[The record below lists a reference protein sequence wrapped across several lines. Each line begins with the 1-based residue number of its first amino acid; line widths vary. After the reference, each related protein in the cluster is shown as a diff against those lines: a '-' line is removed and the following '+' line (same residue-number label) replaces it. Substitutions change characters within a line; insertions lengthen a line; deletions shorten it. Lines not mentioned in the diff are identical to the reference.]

1 MKCPKVT
8 LRSRPISHGRRSLY
22 LDYYP
27 AIRIPDT
34 MKKTRTESL
43 GIYVYARPRSQHEKS
58 HNDEMYRKARLIA
71 STRLPAIINK
81 QYGFLD
87 TARGNRDFLEYFR
100 QIVGEHNSSLWK
112 GCYNHFRFFVKNSC
126 ICAEVDIE
134 LCRKFRSYLLSAH
147 QFRDPTRPLAHSSI
161 VNYYLKFLSLLHN
174 AYRDHMIEEDLAIQ
188 MEYIARKPTR
198 REFLT
203 PSELRT
209 LSQTPCEIHVLK
221 RASLFSCETGLR
233 LSDVLALKWEDIV
246 PNLEGNGYNM
256 RIRTV
261 KTDEEGLLPLSDTA
275 LQLCGPRSTGTVFK
289 GFTRSMTDRPLKRWL
304 EDAGIT
310 KRITFHCFRHTYAV
324 LQLASGTNIYTLS
337 KMMLHKSIRSTEI
350 YLDLLEE
357 TKLETVGR
365 ISIYI
370 DPEMFDE

>member
-34 MKKTRTESL
+34 MKKTRTETL
-43 GIYVYARPRSQHEKS
+43 GIYVYARPRTQQEKS
-58 HNDEMYRKARLIA
+58 HNAEMFRKARLIA
-71 STRLPAIINK
+71 SERLPAIINK

-87 TARGNRDFLEYFR
+87 TARCNRDFLEYFQ

-147 QFRDPTRPLAHSSI
+147 QFRDPKRPLAYGTI
-161 VNYYLKFLSLLHN
+161 YNYYLKFRSLLHN
-174 AYRDHMIEEDLAIQ
+174 AYRDHVIDENLALQ
-188 MEYIARKPTR
+188 VEHMAHKTTR

-209 LSQTPCEIHVLK
+209 LSRTPCDIGVLK

-233 LSDVLALKWEDIV
+233 LSDIAALEWENIV
-246 PNLEGNGYNM
+246 PNIEGTGYNM

-304 EDAGIT
+304 EDTGIT
-310 KRITFHCFRHTYAV
+310 KRITFHSFRHTYAV
-324 LQLASGTNIYTLS
+324 LQLASGTSIYTVS
-337 KMMLHKSIRSTEI
+337 KMLMHKSIRSTEI

-357 TKLETVGR
+357 TKLETVGH
-365 ISIYI
+365 ISIHI
-370 DPEMFDE
+370 DPEICDE

>member
-34 MKKTRTESL
+34 MKKTRTETL

-112 GCYNHFRFFVKNSC
+112 GATTISGFSSKTPVSVRRSISNS
-126 ICAEVDIE
+126 A
-134 LCRKFRSYLLSAH
+134 RKFRSYLLSAH

-209 LSQTPCEIHVLK
+209 HLANALRDPRL
-221 RASLFSCETGLR
+221 ETG
-233 LSDVLALKWEDIV
+233 K
-246 PNLEGNGYNM
+246 PF
-256 RIRTV
+256 
-261 KTDEEGLLPLSDTA
+261 LL
-275 LQLCGPRSTGTVFK
+275 
-289 GFTRSMTDRPLKRWL
+289 
-304 EDAGIT
+304 
-310 KRITFHCFRHTYAV
+310 
-324 LQLASGTNIYTLS
+324 
-337 KMMLHKSIRSTEI
+337 
-350 YLDLLEE
+350 
-357 TKLETVGR
+357 
-365 ISIYI
+365 
-370 DPEMFDE
+370 